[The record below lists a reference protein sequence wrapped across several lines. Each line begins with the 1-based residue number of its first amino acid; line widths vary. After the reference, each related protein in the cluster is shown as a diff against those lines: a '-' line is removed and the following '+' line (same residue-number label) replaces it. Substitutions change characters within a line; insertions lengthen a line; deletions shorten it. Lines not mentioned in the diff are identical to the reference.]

1 MPVGRTPSTD
11 YLEGA
16 APAVK
21 RETLSAAPLDIYSER
36 PPLPRLRNLVACSWT
51 SLTVPSGAHSFEI
64 DVVPDACMDIMWSS
78 DGVLSVAGPDTRPY
92 RFRRARPIRHVGLR
106 FEPGVAPAV
115 LGVAASELRDQR
127 VELADIWGRGR
138 AERVADALA
147 AATPEQAEII
157 LQQAVEQRLVEVDA
171 SPPDELV
178 QALVAKLTHARAS
191 VAAAAHELGISERH
205 LRRRCEVA
213 IGYGPKTLD
222 RVLRFQRFRRL
233 AERRGGPL
241 AQLAVESGYADQ
253 AHLSREHLR
262 LAGTTPARATTISLA
277 V

>member
-1 MPVGRTPSTD
+1 V
-11 YLEGA
+11 A
-16 APAVK
+16 
-21 RETLSAAPLDIYSER
+21 LDFYKER

-51 SLTVPSGAHSFEI
+51 SLTIPSGAHSFDL
-64 DVVPDACMDIMWSS
+64 DVVPDACMDIMWRS

-92 RFRRARPIRHVGLR
+92 RFQYPQQVRHVGVR

-127 VELADIWGRGR
+127 VDLADIWGSSR

-147 AATPEQAEII
+147 AAPEQAEII
-157 LQQAVEQRLVEVDA
+157 LQQAVEESLVEVDA

-178 QALVAKLTHARAS
+178 RALVAKLRRARAS
-191 VAAAAHELGISERH
+191 VAVAAYELGISERQ

-233 AERRGGPL
+233 AERRGATL

-253 AHLSREHLR
+253 AHLSREYVR